1 MEHCVREI
9 HCYWPMWLDLIT
21 EMESV
26 QKEWR
31 ARLASVLYWQFCDN
45 PKYKTE
51 QKMTLKQ
58 CWLMNCFL
66 QEKWS
71 SKMFAWR
78 EKWHTLIDR
87 YRWGDHWCDSYLAH
101 TVLCWRCVCDCVY
114 LSARVFVE
122 FWAGPPCTLS
132 VSLNVFSWVS
142 LCLSV
147 TTFVH
152 VVERRGLTSVC
163 KVFHASW
170 FTQQFQFTV
179 KNEEFASKLMI
190 IKHD

>member
-31 ARLASVLYWQFCDN
+31 ARLASVLYGQFCDN

-51 QKMTLKQ
+51 QKMTLKR

-71 SKMFAWR
+71 GKMFAWK

-122 FWAGPPCTLS
+122 FWAWASMYIERLFECFLVGE
-132 VSLNVFSWVS
+132 
-142 LCLSV
+142 
-147 TTFVH
+147 FVP
-152 VVERRGLTSVC
+152 ECNYVC
-163 KVFHASW
+163 ACGGAEGI
-170 FTQQFQFTV
+170 
-179 KNEEFASKLMI
+179 N
-190 IKHD
+190 